1 MTVLISHSTGIT
13 PTMILFVRSVILSI
27 SDFPHNFTISHTDS
41 ADHDYQGV
49 SLATS
54 VSNKIFLSHA
64 NSVVK
69 KFPILICNY
78 NPLT

>member
-1 MTVLISHSTGIT
+1 
-13 PTMILFVRSVILSI
+13 MILFVRSVILSI